1 MLWIVALTF
10 FVLRKLALKI
20 DDKVGSRNKQAGR
33 WVHLLPFLCLV
44 MMVWALA
51 YAPLPFGLGSIAGLL
66 ASLLNWVLG
75 FVGGWFGVSGG
86 AVAAVAL
93 LAVVALGLWD
103 LAVDGKPDGIAK
115 TAVYTIPVL
124 ALVASGPIAPV
135 LLDLVHTINSSTPSL
150 VASITGG

>member
-20 DDKVGSRNKQAGR
+20 DDKVGSRNR

-66 ASLLNWVLG
+66 ASLLSWGLG

-86 AVAAVAL
+86 AVAAVGL